1 MAVTNHTW
9 PVSSWEIQFSSS
21 FIPWE
26 IPPDKEQNDH
36 LEICVVLIIARV
48 ACRLS
53 PLSTHT
59 LRGANTKTMKP
70 DQGKTLNLDSFD
82 TPVGSTAQAV
92 LMKTRVSAIL
102 SIINSHSS
110 PTSIIVVALSTQ
122 DVGAD
127 IGTLSCMKKSTVSLR
142 RKIGILL
149 RMLALS
155 GQRNRS
161 SKITSYL
168 KKH

>member
-1 MAVTNHTW
+1 
-9 PVSSWEIQFSSS
+9 
-21 FIPWE
+21 
-26 IPPDKEQNDH
+26 
-36 LEICVVLIIARV
+36 
-48 ACRLS
+48 
-53 PLSTHT
+53 
-59 LRGANTKTMKP
+59 MKP

-82 TPVGSTAQAV
+82 TPVGSTPQAV
-92 LMKTRVSAIL
+92 LMKTRVSATL
-102 SIINSHSS
+102 SIIHSHSS
-110 PTSIIVVALSTQ
+110 PTSRIVVALSTQ

-155 GQRNRS
+155 GQRDRS